1 MNEFIEKFDLKE
13 YTKFFKEAFKKA
25 DLIAIDLDCKIDDIL
40 RLSKGKYS
48 FIRQCMIGTE
58 THYENHFPYTK
69 VILEKKYEV
78 YEYLSKIDNWED
90 FSAYDEEV
98 DLSIRGVDFIKD
110 GELIAFIVSHYR
122 DYCSHF
128 GWI

>member
-1 MNEFIEKFDLKE
+1 MV
-13 YTKFFKEAFKKA
+13 
-25 DLIAIDLDCKIDDIL
+25 LISNCHCQKLQVLTEIFHIILSIARQSLLDW
-40 RLSKGKYS
+40 
-48 FIRQCMIGTE
+48 
-58 THYENHFPYTK
+58 
-69 VILEKKYEV
+69 EKKYEV

-90 FSAYDEEV
+90 FSAYDDEA

>member
-13 YTKFFKEAFKKA
+13 
-25 DLIAIDLDCKIDDIL
+25 
-40 RLSKGKYS
+40 
-48 FIRQCMIGTE
+48 
-58 THYENHFPYTK
+58 YTK

-90 FSAYDEEV
+90 FSAYDEEA

-110 GELIAFIVSHYR
+110 GKLIAFIVSHYR

>member
-13 YTKFFKEAFKKA
+13 
-25 DLIAIDLDCKIDDIL
+25 
-40 RLSKGKYS
+40 
-48 FIRQCMIGTE
+48 
-58 THYENHFPYTK
+58 YTK

-90 FSAYDEEV
+90 FSAYDEEA